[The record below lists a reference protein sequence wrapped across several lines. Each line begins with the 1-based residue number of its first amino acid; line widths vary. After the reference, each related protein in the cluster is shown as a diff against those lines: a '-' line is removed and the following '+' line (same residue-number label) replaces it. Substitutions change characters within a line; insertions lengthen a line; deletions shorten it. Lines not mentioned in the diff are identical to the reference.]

1 MLPAHLQRGMR
12 DTVKAEE
19 AAALRTLEEREAH
32 ARSAYG
38 EEARK
43 LTAAYRAAAIALTTR
58 KTPEPTRSRN
68 RGRGSNHTLTPK
80 R

>member
-12 DTVKAEE
+12 ETVKAEE
-19 AAALRTLEEREAH
+19 AAALRALQEREIQAQV
-32 ARSAYG
+32 AYS

-43 LTAAYRAAAIALTTR
+43 LAASYRAAAIALTTR

-68 RGRGSNHTLTPK
+68 RGRGSTHTLTPK

>member
-12 DTVKAEE
+12 EAVKADE
-19 AAALRTLEEREAH
+19 AAALLALEEREAH
-32 ARSAYG
+32 ARSAHSD
-38 EEARK
+38 EARK

-68 RGRGSNHTLTPK
+68 RGRGSTHTLTPK